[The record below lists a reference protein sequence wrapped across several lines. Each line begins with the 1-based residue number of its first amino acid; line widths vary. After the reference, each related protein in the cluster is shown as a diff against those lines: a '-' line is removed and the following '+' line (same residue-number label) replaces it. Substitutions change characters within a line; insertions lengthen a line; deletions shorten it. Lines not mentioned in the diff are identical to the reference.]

1 MPTILSNV
9 CFRMEDSR
17 NTERDFISSNG
28 VLSMCCFGHDNLL
41 VGMSGKLWRVNS
53 RNRKGYTR
61 RWPWQCPFTRLSVSI
76 CWVRNVPMEP
86 DGNPVYYIG
95 SFHLFSKKGR
105 QYDIIHNGHLENL
118 NHLLI
123 RLQRWTRRM
132 LHRARVLA
140 LAMALHARLGCESML
155 AGLGCDILPLIVQEF
170 C

>member
-1 MPTILSNV
+1 
-9 CFRMEDSR
+9 
-17 NTERDFISSNG
+17 
-28 VLSMCCFGHDNLL
+28 
-41 VGMSGKLWRVNS
+41 
-53 RNRKGYTR
+53 
-61 RWPWQCPFTRLSVSI
+61 
-76 CWVRNVPMEP
+76 MEP

-132 LHRARVLA
+132 LHRARALA